1 MVAKQ
6 QGAAQTLPP
15 PSAEFQ
21 MFQCPLCKGY
31 LKEAVIIPCCQLSF
45 CDSCIRDKLVPEGNF
60 QCPNCRASPISPDTL
75 IPNRCATPLSE
86 RVLRSA
92 VLHDHAAA
100 GRCGKSS

>member
-31 LKEAVIIPCCQLSF
+31 LKEAVIIPC
-45 CDSCIRDKLVPEGNF
+45 
-60 QCPNCRASPISPDTL
+60 
-75 IPNRCATPLSE
+75 
-86 RVLRSA
+86 
-92 VLHDHAAA
+92 
-100 GRCGKSS
+100 